1 MFSFRK
7 KKKSDA
13 SEDSQAPISEEDK
26 TTFTVDGENVGP
38 LEALSDARKQRMKYV
53 TRLTFLLNI
62 TQVGVNTC
70 YYAINLTVVHLPEG
84 ILHILRYAFQ
94 FCSNLTGVRF
104 PKSLISIGDNS
115 FDGCSNLGKVD
126 LRHTLLQELG
136 KDAFSG
142 CSNLESLKIPD
153 TLQKLGEN
161 VFYNCSKLVPPS
173 STIKLDNNNEV
184 VDYLSF
190 RQQSDEEKITL
201 NIDGKDASHDAPK
214 SAARNEKHRHATKV
228 LFILNITKV
237 GRYACYGAANL
248 VVVEIPEGIEKIV
261 FQCTKLVPSPIQ
273 ITDNNAV
280 AAYLRWKQMPAIRVF
295 FDGKIEALKAALEVD
310 PNAPFL
316 QNTFSS
322 GGGSFGNHE
331 TCEKSP
337 FQLSLDK
344 PVIIKT
350 VIQTLPDATIDLKTP
365 LEYAKAEKAPKL
377 IVEMLELLTVD
388 EMKACDTE
396 ADIKAA
402 VNQKKA
408 TLGRNESAM
417 ADIVDYT
424 AREKATV
431 LQTKMFGELGAAN
444 VDAAQTTFG
453 ELKGFCGDQAERLGD
468 LIAVVMHKYKT
479 TDPARFEPFKEV
491 KDIAAKEQTPPP
503 SSLPIEEKVKFQL
516 AKATWHED
524 EFQAAMNE
532 IAAVFNGAKSCEEIC
547 DHFGIDNSDG
557 SWSKEL
563 RHTVFELDS
572 TTDEVVKT
580 KFGPPKGFPRALE
593 KMQQG
598 KNLRDLN
605 RVTFEFEDPL
615 LMALCFEVLDKKY
628 NIHGLK
634 NKYLQ
639 EMFKE
644 PPNLHMNLDIRDGW
658 LCEVQ
663 MLFRDIL
670 LIKKELHKFYDV
682 NRADLPFTVAGRL
695 FKSFDLERERFKSSV
710 VNNIRTLSVD
720 SRDARVNA
728 RHVRIVKMKDDEL
741 EAKDDELRK
750 KGEELKKKDEQIME
764 IRAVYDDEMKAKMKA
779 KYDEMKAKD
788 DELRAKEEEL
798 KAKEIELK
806 AKTEQLAEIQAEA
819 DGVMRLASILAK
831 TTKPPPSTK

>member
-1 MFSFRK
+1 MRIPDSLRK
-7 KKKSDA
+7 
-13 SEDSQAPISEEDK
+13 
-26 TTFTVDGENVGP
+26 
-38 LEALSDARKQRMKYV
+38 
-53 TRLTFLLNI
+53 
-62 TQVGVNTC
+62 
-70 YYAINLTVVHLPEG
+70 
-84 ILHILRYAFQ
+84 
-94 FCSNLTGVRF
+94 
-104 PKSLISIGDNS
+104 
-115 FDGCSNLGKVD
+115 LGK
-126 LRHTLLQELG
+126 
-136 KDAFSG
+136 K
-142 CSNLESLKIPD
+142 
-153 TLQKLGEN
+153 
-161 VFYNCSKLVPPS
+161 
-173 STIKLDNNNEV
+173 
-184 VDYLSF
+184 
-190 RQQSDEEKITL
+190 
-201 NIDGKDASHDAPK
+201 
-214 SAARNEKHRHATKV
+214 
-228 LFILNITKV
+228 
-237 GRYACYGAANL
+237 
-248 VVVEIPEGIEKIV
+248 V